1 MNYILG
7 ASGLI
12 GTAIVRELDKQALK
26 VVPRNEYENWVDPAR
41 FFSFLT
47 ENQVNSG
54 DTFYICSGVTD
65 PNSDQNLLQLHN
77 CGIPL
82 SVLKG
87 SINNRFRVIT
97 FGSIQENF
105 RVVNNYVQSKRD
117 FLRLSL
123 EMGELTRHV
132 HFQLHTIYG
141 FHTPK
146 SYMLLGK
153 VLEAIRHNSKLKMTS
168 GEQFREYWHATDI
181 AKFVIS
187 QTRIDST
194 DKIIPISSG
203 HPLRLKDLVTSIFA
217 KYSLNGLL
225 SLGSIPDDPN
235 ESYTLDM
242 FKPSIA
248 ANYMRDPILGVHE
261 YIDSCLMELLND
273 G

>member
-7 ASGLI
+7 SSGLI
-12 GTAIVRELDKQALK
+12 GTSIVRELDKQALK
-26 VVPRNEYENWVDPAR
+26 VVPRNEYENWINPAK
-41 FFSFLT
+41 FESFLT

-54 DTFYICSGVTD
+54 DTFYICSGITN
-65 PNSDQNLLQLHN
+65 PNSDQTLLQLHN
-77 CGIPL
+77 CKIPL

-105 RVVNNYVQSKRD
+105 SVVNNYLQSKRD

-123 EMGELTRHV
+123 EMGELPGHV

-153 VLEAIRHNSKLKMTS
+153 VLEAIRDNSKLKMTS
-168 GEQFREYWHATDI
+168 GEQFREYWHATDV

-187 QTRIDST
+187 QSGIDST
-194 DKIIPISSG
+194 DRILPISSG
-203 HPLRLKDLVTSIFA
+203 HPLRIKDLVTSIFS

-242 FKPSIA
+242 FKPSNA
-248 ANYMRDPILGVHE
+248 ATYMRDPILGVHE
-261 YIDSCLMELLND
+261 YIDGCLAEILNE